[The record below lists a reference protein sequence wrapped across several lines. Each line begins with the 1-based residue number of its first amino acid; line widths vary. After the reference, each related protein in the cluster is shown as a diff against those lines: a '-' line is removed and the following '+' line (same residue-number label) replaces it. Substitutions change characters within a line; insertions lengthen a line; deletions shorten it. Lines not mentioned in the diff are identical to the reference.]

1 MTRPSSTDPH
11 RPTEADLVADLV
23 RLLRRQWPL
32 RALALEVRSHG
43 RCRTDACFLVRDV
56 GACPPLLVGVE
67 AKLFDWARAVA
78 QATMN
83 RYAVDL
89 SYVALPGAR
98 VSAALLE
105 DARRH
110 GVGVLAVGRDRLEVA
125 QPAVPNATDP
135 VLRTRVLSQLTAV
148 RARGHAPTSQLS
160 ARLVQVPGAAEGAA

>member
-1 MTRPSSTDPH
+1 MTRPGSTDPH

-23 RLLRRQWPL
+23 RLLRRQWPV

-67 AKLFDWARAVA
+67 AKLSDWVRAVA

-98 VSAALLE
+98 VSAALLK
-105 DARRH
+105 DARWH

-125 QPAVPNATDP
+125 QPAVLNTADP
-135 VLRTRVLSQLTAV
+135 VLRARVLSQLIAA
-148 RARGHAPTSQLS
+148 RPRGHESTSPLS
-160 ARLVQVPGAAEGAA
+160 TRPVPVPSAAEGAA